1 MKKGFLFFLIAM
13 LEIKKSTE
21 FGKDSRTVR
30 NNKKKYIALKYT
42 DSITKY
48 WPRGYGVRYIEV
60 EEIVKYLKEKW
71 IIK

>member
-1 MKKGFLFFLIAM
+1 MKNERKSNEKTKIFSLLNKM

-21 FGKDSRTVR
+21 FGKDPRTVR

-48 WPRGYGVRYIEV
+48 
-60 EEIVKYLKEKW
+60 
-71 IIK
+71 